1 MSNQEFQFFLK
12 DNIDELTLI
21 TALSD
26 VLGFGVASPLH
37 YFSNPDGIAQITTFD
52 VGFKCG
58 CLVTY
63 TDKDKIDEQI
73 VALAL
78 AKKLHTELI
87 FELEKSDKWLHVQPT
102 GEQREVTVIDI
113 DVGVDIAPE

>member
-12 DNIDELTLI
+12 EDIDELILTA
-21 TALSD
+21 ALSD
-26 VLGFGVASPLH
+26 ILGFSVASVP
-37 YFSNPDGIAQITTFD
+37 YYSSNTAGVAQITTFD

-63 TDKDKIDEQI
+63 TDKDKIDGQI

-78 AKKLHTELI
+78 AKKLHIELI
-87 FELEKSDKWLHVQPT
+87 FEMEKTDKWLHVQPN
-102 GEQREVTVIDI
+102 GEHREVTVIDI